1 MINLFLVM
9 TPPSLKS
16 TIFQDKKLKIIVSLN
31 SIQFQKHLESRM
43 WISSSFSDQAGFQ

>member
-16 TIFQDKKLKIIVSLN
+16 TAFQDKNLNIIVSLN
-31 SIQFQKHLESRM
+31 SSQCQEDLESRV
-43 WISSSFSDQAGFQ
+43 